1 MTSKEILRRL
11 RQQLD
16 AMNVTLGILEKIE
29 STPPKW
35 SVKKPKTVR
44 RGGRSQRAPL
54 DDHLD
59 DHERSVIAAALTR
72 AKGNQSEAARLLGMG
87 RDRFRYKLSKH
98 RLL

>member
-16 AMNVTLGILEKIE
+16 AMNVTLRILEKIE
-29 STPPKW
+29 ATPPKW
-35 SVKKPKTVR
+35 AFKKPKIVR
-44 RGGRSQRAPL
+44 AGRSQRTSL

-59 DHERSVIAAALTR
+59 DHERALIAAALTR

-98 RLL
+98 GLL

>member
-16 AMNVTLGILEKIE
+16 SMNVTLRILEKIE
-29 STPPKW
+29 SAPPKW
-35 SVKKPKTVR
+35 ALKKPTTVR
-44 RGGRSQRAPL
+44 RGGRSQRTSL
-54 DDHLD
+54 DDHLN
-59 DHERSVIAAALTR
+59 DHERALIAAALTR

-98 RLL
+98 DLL